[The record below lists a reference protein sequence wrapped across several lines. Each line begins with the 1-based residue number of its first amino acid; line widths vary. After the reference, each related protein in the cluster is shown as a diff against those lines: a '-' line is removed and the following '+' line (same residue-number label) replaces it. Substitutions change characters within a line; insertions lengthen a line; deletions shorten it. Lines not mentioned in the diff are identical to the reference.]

1 MASTTP
7 NETTKSE
14 VDKTNPYYESLF
26 NSFDHY
32 ITSVATNVDQALKPN
47 NKDYMLVEPNDALG
61 QTAKY
66 RIVYFNN
73 GSRTQSSYSINTI
86 GDYNY
91 IATVPYNRDFRPN
104 YVGALYENGALNAD
118 ADNGTNVIREL
129 LSFADNVEKKSTVKD
144 SISWGFCRGV
154 GDIYKNLYLNKDQQQ
169 VADSYYINFTNGMPY
184 DLSQHQ
190 FEKLHMDVVK
200 EINEIIHH
208 AIETGQT
215 AATEHYSASLT
226 DLWRKMFFNGKTAR
240 FHILDTG
247 MLPSAVDMCYKL
259 AGLKTTWKDDL
270 EYISAGKFFLPDGVD
285 ASQFIGIKDTKRW
298 YPFYT
303 PAPYQYYYDGK
314 QFIKNTGFDHTIYD
328 QKVIST
334 AEATTQEEKAKI
346 TTAEKAGNTERL
358 NTVLRNDVPSTQI
371 LNQILMGTA
380 EVGCTK
386 DISTSPTMLSML
398 SSQSYLK
405 KIYSISEYTRPAT
418 FDVNGNRKKT
428 VLGPFKAIE
437 NWAHVPVYSTNNKDA
452 ISDYILHPLLNRYAN
467 IDAAE
472 GKRLLDFTV
481 EDPPKDFL
489 AAYNTPDVYS
499 RAELDYYNHTMPIN
513 TRSLRHDMI
522 NYYGKYIKPD
532 TVGDL
537 NGTVEGAD
545 WKSLAFARISSRVW
559 APAAGTAVLSPEQ
572 TKMIKRGIFGIA
584 TEAKKSEG
592 WRTLKLG
599 FTSKEDVE
607 KPDELTD
614 RLKLIEKAD
623 PMPVVRLKW
632 RYMVYNGERKGS
644 FWCETLRR
652 SANNGDDIESA
663 DIKFDGLQSYKMND
677 NDKSNLYRFAASVN
691 NLETVPSFYFTIH
704 LLAQDGRV
712 TDLKIDTTLGYP
724 DFSKEGAGRVTF
736 MQRDKNGS
744 VIKETDTQEARQ
756 SRYGTGIQYFFAG
769 YNCED
774 IYKKYE
780 EQGLTMDQLLSTLS
794 KDDIM
799 KNRTDNETDDDVK
812 NRHSRVYG
820 GLMFANVVFNWDY
833 KLLLNAWATAKGV
846 IFGGLYNKGTNA
858 GAKLWHTKDAGV
870 ALAVFF
876 EAIYNANINS
886 PTQVFIGKSLRVIND
901 NVGPFGGSN
910 NSLIGFTGKVYE
922 TIRARGNVGGY
933 GGQGAMIQ
941 KTANS
946 IFCADNIPKYTFV
959 NSGGA
964 ETNGPNMDD
973 GTGVHEDYYRENPK
987 WGMNNCDDFFDH
999 FKWGW
1004 NIGQTPFNEYTE
1016 YANRC
1021 NDEDRVCGCFLISES
1036 INRDITINP
1045 AKARWEIAPFHDVS
1059 PYSRTVSDLFGTRT
1073 SSRGRDCGNGN
1084 DKCTTRVTSGTAG
1097 EKGEVCGIHYTG
1109 WFGITKITEADFG
1122 FGQNVGNWTNHGQNP
1137 NIRVRLPMLWR
1148 YLSALRSKNIYTD
1161 GQLMPVGAELHYREA
1176 HKSLLSSFNNLD
1188 RPFINIGGRRSML
1201 DDSSMG
1207 DYKDAVVD
1215 PAATVVAETVKNTYA
1230 VSRRTMSKWYN
1241 VINDPGMSDKAIK
1254 NILERVDQKRDLITS
1269 LYRTQ
1274 KYTQTLPEVWKVNG
1288 TMIGGLPILP
1298 FIATMGAKTTNDN
1311 DCRRTYAS
1319 NIKVV
1324 YEDDHKP
1331 LIEKKDGKAINCS
1344 NVGIG
1349 VCSLPGG
1356 EHEASS
1362 FIEAYHNC
1370 FNEFIGGDPN
1380 CIGFIIPV
1388 PVKSNESLSSSALVD
1403 WRYGLPP
1410 VIPLYEKEFMQGNI
1424 LMPDANTKIDQINQ
1438 LRVDWIGWVLKRA
1451 INSLNN
1457 CKKFDD
1463 DSQGSFMESNS
1474 CVKIQTPKFT
1484 IAPEMH
1490 DKDPTTPFTVT
1501 VDFNAY
1507 STDSPETTYY
1517 MIAKPYTDEN
1527 TRNYD
1532 IRNIFTDYK
1541 LGKNYGN
1548 KDIPVFRPLMTVLDY
1563 HGDQKISTE
1572 LMPDLDK

>member
-1 MASTTP
+1 MASSIPGGTTQ
-7 NETTKSE
+7 SE
-14 VDKTNPYYESLF
+14 IDKMNPYYESLF
-26 NSFDHY
+26 NSFNHY
-32 ITSVATNVDQALKPN
+32 ITSITPAVDEALMPN
-47 NKDYMLVEPNDALG
+47 NKDYMLVKPNNAIG

-73 GSRTQSSYSINTI
+73 GSRAQSAYSINTI

-91 IATVPYNRDFRPN
+91 IATVPYNMNFRPN
-104 YVGALYENGALNAD
+104 YVGTLYENGKLNAD
-118 ADNGTNVIREL
+118 TDNGINVMREL
-129 LSFADNVEKKSTVKD
+129 LSFANNVEKKETVKD
-144 SISWGFCRGV
+144 TISWGFCRGV

-200 EINEIIHH
+200 EFNEIIHH

-226 DLWRKMFFNGKTAR
+226 DLWRKMFFNGKSAR
-240 FHILDTG
+240 FHVLDTG

-259 AGLKTTWKDDL
+259 AGLNTTWKDDL

-285 ASQFIGIKDTKRW
+285 GSQFTGIKGTKRW

-314 QFIKNTGFDHTIYD
+314 QFIKDTGFDHTVYD
-328 QKVIST
+328 QKIVSA

-346 TTAEKAGNTERL
+346 TTADKAGNTEKL
-358 NTVLRNDVPSTQI
+358 NTVLRNDIPSTQI

-405 KIYSISEYTRPAT
+405 KIASIEEYTRPPT
-418 FDVNGNRKKT
+418 FDVNNNRKFT
-428 VLGPFKAIE
+428 VLGPFKKIE
-437 NWAHVPVYSTNNKDA
+437 NWAHVPIYSTDNKDA

-513 TRSLRHDMI
+513 TRSLRHDMM

-532 TVGDL
+532 TVSDL
-537 NGTVEGAD
+537 NGTVEGVD
-545 WKSLAFARISSRVW
+545 WKSLTFARISSHVW
-559 APAAGTAVLSPEQ
+559 APAAGGTVLSPDQ
-572 TKMIKRGIFGIA
+572 KKMIKRGIFGIA
-584 TEAKKSEG
+584 TEVKKSDG
-592 WRTLKLG
+592 WKTLKLG
-599 FTSKEDVE
+599 FTSKLDVE
-607 KPDELTD
+607 RPDELTD
-614 RLKLIEKAD
+614 RLKLLAKAD
-623 PMPVVRLKW
+623 PMPTVRLHW

-644 FWCETLRR
+644 GACKTLRR
-652 SANNGDDIESA
+652 SANNGNDIESA
-663 DIKFDGLQSYKMND
+663 DIRFDGVQSYKMD
-677 NDKSNLYRFAASVN
+677 LPEKSNLYKFAASVN
-691 NLETVPSFYFTIH
+691 NLETIPSFYFTIH

-724 DFSKEGAGRVTF
+724 DFSKEGASRVTF
-736 MQRDKNGS
+736 MRRDDNGK
-744 VIKETDTQEARQ
+744 IIAETDTQEARQ

-774 IYKKYE
+774 IYRKYE

-794 KDDIM
+794 KDDIL
-799 KNRTDNETDDDVK
+799 KNPSDDREDRS
-812 NRHSRVYG
+812 NRYSRVYG
-820 GLMFANVVFNWDY
+820 GLRFANVVFRWDY

-846 IFGGLYNKGTNA
+846 IFGNLYSRGMNDGAKIWHTENA
-858 GAKLWHTKDAGV
+858 GI

-886 PTQVFIGKSLRVIND
+886 PTHVFIGKSLRGIND
-901 NVGPFGGSN
+901 EVGPFGGAN
-910 NSLIGFTGKVYE
+910 NSLVDFKGAVYK
-922 TIRARGNVGGY
+922 TIMSRGNVGSY

-946 IFCADNIPKYTFV
+946 IFCAANIPKYVFV
-959 NSGGA
+959 APNGT
-964 ETNGPNMDD
+964 ETHGPDMYD
-973 GTGVHEDYYRENPK
+973 GTGVHEQYYREGPW
-987 WGMNNCDDFFDH
+987 WGQNNCGDFFDH

-1004 NIGQTPFNEYTE
+1004 NIGKTPFNVFSE
-1016 YANRC
+1016 YAHNC
-1021 NDEDRVCGCFLISES
+1021 TDEDRVCGCFLLSES
-1036 INRDITINP
+1036 MNKEANTSP
-1045 AKARWEIAPFHDVS
+1045 AKARWETMPFHDVS

-1073 SSRGRDCGNGN
+1073 SVRGRHCSGDRCE
-1084 DKCTTRVTSGTAG
+1084 TRSTSNSAG
-1097 EKGEVCGIHYTG
+1097 EKGEVCNIHYTG
-1109 WFGITKITEADFG
+1109 WFGIVGVTEADFG
-1122 FGQNVGNWTNHGQNP
+1122 FGRTEGNCTNHGQNP

-1148 YLSALRSKNIYTD
+1148 YLTALRSRNIYTD

-1188 RPFINIGGRRSML
+1188 RPFMNIGVRKSMI
-1201 DDSSMG
+1201 DDSKMG
-1207 DYKDAVVD
+1207 EYKDAIVD
-1215 PAATVVAETVKNTYA
+1215 PAATVVAETIKNTYA
-1230 VSRRTMSKWYN
+1230 VSRRTMAKWYN
-1241 VINDPGMSDKAIK
+1241 VINDPEMSDMAIR
-1254 NILERVDQKRDLITS
+1254 NILQRVDQKRDLITS

-1274 KYTQTLPEVWKVNG
+1274 KYTQTLPEDWKVNG

-1298 FIATMGAKTTNDN
+1298 FIATMGAKTTPDN

-1319 NIKVV
+1319 NIRVA

-1344 NVGIG
+1344 SVGIG

-1356 EHEASS
+1356 EREASS

-1388 PVKSNESLSSSALVD
+1388 PVKSNESLSSSAVVD
-1403 WRYGLPP
+1403 WRYGLPS
-1410 VIPLYEKEFMQGNI
+1410 VIPLYEKEFMQGNTLI
-1424 LMPDANTKIDQINQ
+1424 PDANTKIDQINQ
-1438 LRVDWIGWVLKRA
+1438 LRVDWVGWVLKRA
-1451 INSLNN
+1451 IDSLHN

-1463 DSQGSFMESNS
+1463 NNPTAFMESNS

-1484 IAPEMH
+1484 IAPEMN

-1517 MIAKPYTDEN
+1517 MIAKPYIDEN

-1541 LGKNYGN
+1541 LGSDYGEKN
-1548 KDIPVFRPLMTVLDY
+1548 IPVFRPLMTVLDY
-1563 HGDQKISTE
+1563 HGDQKISSD